1 MNTEN
6 QNKEQDNTTAI
17 CIEAFE
23 KLKEQKQFPESMNA
37 TMYWAYRESQETN
50 NSHLNFYDVIL
61 DNDIEQIVRICKAN
75 GIKEFS
81 ISSNYSGL
89 IACLALFEKFG
100 CKVCGLTETNDRRN
114 VRSIIKTI
122 PAIKIEVL

>member
-6 QNKEQDNTTAI
+6 QTKEPNNTTTI
-17 CIEAFE
+17 YIEAFE
-23 KLKEQKQFPESMNA
+23 KLKGQKQFTEGMNA
-37 TMYWAYRESQETN
+37 TMYWAYRENQETN
-50 NSHLNFYDVIL
+50 NGRLNFYDVIW
-61 DNDIEQIVRICKAN
+61 DNDIEQIVKICRAN

-100 CKVCGLTETNDRRN
+100 CKVCGLIEANDRRN
-114 VRSIIKTI
+114 MRGIIGTI